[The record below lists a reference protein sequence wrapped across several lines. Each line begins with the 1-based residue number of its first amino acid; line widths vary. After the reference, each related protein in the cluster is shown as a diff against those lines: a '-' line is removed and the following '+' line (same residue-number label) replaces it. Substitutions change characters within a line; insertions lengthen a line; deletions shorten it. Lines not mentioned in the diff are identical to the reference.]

1 MVGNMVSPT
10 EVEKDIPIKIR
21 TKEKLTIYVVWEV
34 VADTDT
40 RIIEVNGAIKH
51 VPEDT
56 DNDTDKDTVKD
67 TVIGRMREAEL
78 VLLGAVQPK
87 DYVLDVVFAPK
98 NSIMIIE
105 DTKRTRCGVVTEN
118 HAIIS
123 DNYVIENVA
132 EIGCPTYKELAE
144 MAIHLKALDYR
155 LNSFTYKYDLMVI
168 TLLKKHG
175 LIQLE

>member
-1 MVGNMVSPT
+1 MDSGMDRNT
-10 EVEKDIPIKIR
+10 DIPIKVR

-40 RIIEVNGAIKH
+40 RLIEVDGAIKH
-51 VPEDT
+51 VPEDI
-56 DNDTDKDTVKD
+56 DNDTDKDTD
-67 TVIGRMREAEL
+67 RNTIIGRMRETEL
-78 VLLGAVQPK
+78 VLLGAIQPG
-87 DYVLDVVFAPK
+87 DYVLDAVFAPK
-98 NSIMIIE
+98 NSITVVE
-105 DTKRTRCGVVTEN
+105 DTKRMRCGVVSEN

-123 DNYVIENVA
+123 DNYIIENVA
-132 EIGCPTYKELAE
+132 EIDCPTYKELAE

>member
-1 MVGNMVSPT
+1 MVSPT

-21 TKEKLTIYVVWEV
+21 TKEKLTVYIAWSVI
-34 VADTDT
+34 ADTDT
-40 RIIEVNGAIKH
+40 KIVEVNGAIKH

-56 DNDTDKDTVKD
+56 DNDTVPKGL
-67 TVIGRMREAEL
+67 IGRMREAEL

-87 DYVLDVVFAPK
+87 DYVLDAVFAPR
-98 NSIMIIE
+98 NSIVVIDGE
-105 DTKRTRCGVVTEN
+105 KYTRCGVVSEN
-118 HAIIS
+118 HAIAS
-123 DNYVIENVA
+123 DNYIIENVS
-132 EIGCPTYKELAE
+132 EIPCPTYKELAE

-155 LNSFTYKYDLMVI
+155 LNSFTYKYDLMVV

>member
-56 DNDTDKDTVKD
+56 DNDTVPKGL
-67 TVIGRMREAEL
+67 IGRMREAEL

-87 DYVLDVVFAPK
+87 DYVLDAVFAPR
-98 NSIMIIE
+98 NSIVVIDGE
-105 DTKRTRCGVVTEN
+105 KYTRCGVVSEN
-118 HAIIS
+118 HAIAS
-123 DNYVIENVA
+123 ENYIIENVS
-132 EIGCPTYKELAE
+132 EIPCPTYKELAE

-155 LNSFTYKYDLMVI
+155 LNSFTYKYDLMVL

>member
-1 MVGNMVSPT
+1 MGKPMVGNMDSPT
-10 EVEKDIPIKIR
+10 EVEKDLPIEIR
-21 TKEKLTIYVVWEV
+21 TREKLVIYVVWEV

-40 RIIEVNGAIKH
+40 KIIEVNGAIKH

-56 DNDTDKDTVKD
+56 DNDTVSKGL
-67 TVIGRMREAEL
+67 IGRMREAEL

-87 DYVLDVVFAPK
+87 DYVLDAVFAPR
-98 NSIMIIE
+98 NSIVIIDGE
-105 DTKRTRCGVVTEN
+105 KYTKCGVVSEN
-118 HAIIS
+118 NYVVS
-123 DNYVIENVA
+123 DNYVIENVT
-132 EIGCPTYKELAE
+132 EIDCPTYKELAE

>member
-1 MVGNMVSPT
+1 MVGGMDSGMDSLT
-10 EVEKDIPIKIR
+10 DIPIKIR
-21 TKEKLTIYVVWEV
+21 TKEKLTVYIVWSV
-34 VADTDT
+34 IADTDT
-40 RIIEVNGAIKH
+40 RLIEVNGAIKH
-51 VPEDT
+51 VPDYEHED
-56 DNDTDKDTVKD
+56 VGKD
-67 TVIGRMREAEL
+67 TVIGRMKEMQL
-78 VLLGAVQPK
+78 MLIGYMQPK
-87 DYVLDVVFAPK
+87 DYILDVVFAPK
-98 NSIMIIE
+98 NSIMVVE

-118 HAIIS
+118 HAIAS
-123 DNYVIENVA
+123 ENYVIENVA